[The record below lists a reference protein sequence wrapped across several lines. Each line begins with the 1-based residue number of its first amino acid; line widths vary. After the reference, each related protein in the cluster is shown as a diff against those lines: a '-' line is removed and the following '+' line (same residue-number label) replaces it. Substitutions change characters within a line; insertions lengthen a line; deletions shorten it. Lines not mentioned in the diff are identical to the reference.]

1 MRKKEVIV
9 KQLNKDYPKFL
20 KLIAKNDIKKLQWFF
35 DLLEELKLCMT
46 K

>member
-1 MRKKEVIV
+1 MRSKEEIN

-20 KLIAKNDIKKLQWFF
+20 KLTKHNDIKRLQWFF
-35 DLLEELKLCMT
+35 DLLEELKRVC